1 MPGEL
6 ELILILAIV
15 SIVLLIFILLF
26 ATIFRRVS
34 HTKKYKELDKQR
46 ELYGEKLRS
55 ALESG
60 KVFHLIN
67 DFHSSPRSIKFY
79 AVEDILLNLINE
91 ERYRED
97 VKKLFNRLGY
107 VTFYEKK
114 LKNRNIITRASA
126 IDKLG
131 KMLSASSTNKLIN
144 MFKSKNP
151 EIISVTIRSLA
162 NIGTTEG
169 LKGILE
175 YLPDLYERWL
185 ITRKTIETA
194 ILKFGQPAV
203 PIFLEYGEKQSNPKV
218 LAIILDILSH
228 LCNKM
233 SLPLAI
239 DNLRHE
245 NAEVR
250 AKALKVIETTA
261 DKLENSDVEKVMSLL
276 DDPIWFVRLQ
286 AVKALGNMRYQKAT
300 AVLGALL
307 LDENWQVRNA
317 SAMALTKFKDISV
330 DIFLRALRYKDQYAK
345 ESICE
350 EIEKTNFVY
359 RLIENL
365 DGSDR
370 NIYEKSKE
378 ILNIMHSLNFSTPL
392 VEYMKKGENDKIRNE
407 ISLILNKEVKV

>member
-1 MPGEL
+1 MLDIL
-6 ELILILAIV
+6 ELILITAII
-15 SIVLLIFILLF
+15 SIAFLIFLLLF
-26 ATIFRRVS
+26 AAVFRRVS
-34 HTKKYKELDKQR
+34 HARKYKELDRQR
-46 ELYGEKLRS
+46 EFYREKLKD
-55 ALESG
+55 ALRSG
-60 KVFHLIN
+60 KAFQTMN
-67 DFHSSPRSIKFY
+67 DFLSSHRSIKFQ
-79 AVEDILLNLINE
+79 AIEDILLDLINE
-91 ERYRED
+91 EEYRED

-107 VTFYEKK
+107 IAFYEKK
-114 LKNRNIITRASA
+114 LRSRNIITKASA

-131 KMLSASSTNKLIN
+131 KMQSVSSRNKLIN

-162 NIGTTEG
+162 NIGTIEG
-169 LKGILE
+169 LKGILKH
-175 YLPDLYERWL
+175 LPDLYEKWL

-194 ILKFGQPAV
+194 FLKFGQPAV
-203 PIFLEYGEKQSNPKV
+203 PILLEYGKKQSNPKV
-218 LAIILDILSH
+218 LAIILDVLSH
-228 LCNKM
+228 LCDKM

-261 DKLENSDVEKVMSLL
+261 DKLEDSDVAKVISLFE
-276 DDPIWFVRLQ
+276 DPVWFVRLR
-286 AVKALGNMRYQKAT
+286 AAKALGNLRYEKAAT
-300 AVLGALL
+300 MLGGLL

-317 SAMALTKFKDISV
+317 SAMALTKFEDISV
-330 DIFLRALRYKDQYAK
+330 EIFLKALRHKDRYAK

-365 DGSDR
+365 DSSDR
-370 NIYEKSKE
+370 NIYEKSKG

-392 VEYMKKGENDKIRNE
+392 VEYMKKGENDKIKSE
-407 ISLILNKEVKV
+407 INLILNKEAKI

>member
-1 MPGEL
+1 MIGEL
-6 ELILILAIV
+6 ELILILAIA
-15 SIVLLIFILLF
+15 SIILLIFILLF
-26 ATIFRRVS
+26 TTVFRRVS
-34 HTKKYKELDKQR
+34 HTRKYKELDKQR
-46 ELYGEKLRS
+46 EIYREKLKS
-55 ALESG
+55 DLYSG
-60 KVFHLIN
+60 KVFQKIN
-67 DFHSSPRSIKFY
+67 DLHSSPRSIKFY
-79 AVEDILLNLINE
+79 AIEEILLDLINE
-91 ERYRED
+91 EKYRED
-97 VKKLFNRLGY
+97 VKKLFDRLGY

-114 LKNRNIITRASA
+114 LKSRNIITKASA

-169 LKGILE
+169 LNGILE
-175 YLPDLYERWL
+175 YLSDLYERWL
-185 ITRKTIETA
+185 ITRKAIETA

-203 PIFLEYGEKQSNPKV
+203 SILLEYGKKQSNPKV
-218 LAIILDILSH
+218 LAIILDVLSH
-228 LCNKM
+228 LRDKI
-233 SLPLAI
+233 SLPFAI
-239 DNLRHE
+239 NNLGHE

-261 DKLENSDVEKVMSLL
+261 DKLENSDVAKVMSLL

-286 AVKALGNMRYQKAT
+286 AVKALGNMQYQKVT
-300 AVLGALL
+300 DVLGALL

-317 SAMALTKFKDISV
+317 SAMALTKFENISV
-330 DIFLRALRYKDQYAK
+330 DIFLRALRYKDKYAK

-350 EIEKTNFVY
+350 EIEKTNFIY

-365 DGSDR
+365 DSDNR
-370 NIYEKSKE
+370 YIYEKSKE

-392 VEYMKKGENDKIRNE
+392 VEYIKRGGNDKIKSE
-407 ISLILNKEVKV
+407 INLILNKEAKT